1 MEELQRLKKSINLA
15 NAKISYLSQGF
26 QELEVH
32 FEDIS
37 SDLDAFVNIYEAS
50 QNKVD
55 ERLDKIE
62 KHIGLS
68 E

>member
-26 QELEVH
+26 QDLKVH
-32 FEDIS
+32 FDDIS
-37 SDLDAFVNIYEAS
+37 SDLDAFVDIYEDS

-55 ERLDKIE
+55 ERLSKIE